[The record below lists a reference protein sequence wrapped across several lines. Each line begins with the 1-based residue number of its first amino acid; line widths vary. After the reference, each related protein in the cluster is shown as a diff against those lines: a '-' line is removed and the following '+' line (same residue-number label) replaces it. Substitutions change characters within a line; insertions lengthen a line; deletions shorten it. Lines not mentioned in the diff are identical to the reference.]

1 MKYKTVDLTHTAPA
15 EAYKLFI
22 TTIVPRPIGW
32 ISTLSADGVPNA
44 APFSW
49 FNAVCGD
56 PLMVMAAIGKRRGEM
71 KDTSTNI
78 RDTGEFVVNVVSE
91 ACAEKMVQSS
101 ADYPP
106 ETSEFA
112 AAGLTPLPSEVVK
125 PARIAESPVH
135 IECRLEQIIPLGNN
149 STDLVIGRCVRMH
162 IADSVLA
169 PDGRID
175 AAKLRPLARLGRDE
189 YAVVTE
195 LIRFP
200 RPEVT

>member
-1 MKYKTVDLTHTAPA
+1 MSYSKIDLEQMAPL

-22 TTIVPRPIGW
+22 TAIIPRPIGW
-32 ISTLSADGVPNA
+32 ISTVSKSGVPNA

-56 PLMVMAAIGKRRGEM
+56 PLMVMAAIGKRKGEM

-91 ACAEKMVQSS
+91 ACAEKMIQSS

-106 ETSEFA
+106 ETSEFT

-135 IECRLEQIIPLGNN
+135 IECKLEQIIPLGNN
-149 STDLVIGRCVRMH
+149 ATDLVIGRCVRMH

-189 YAVVTE
+189 YAVVTK
-195 LIRFP
+195 LIHFP
-200 RPEVT
+200 RPSE